1 MEEIKTIVYFDLEA
15 TGLKSSGKPRISEL
29 SFVAVNFQDILDFHL
44 KIEECKEKARQMN
57 SDKIE
62 KLLPRVLNKLTLCV
76 YPMATIVPQVSSI
89 TGLDNYNL
97 SDQARFDKNTAD
109 MLNSFL
115 NRLPSPV
122 CLIAHNGD
130 LYDFPLLKAEMENI
144 GTALSSEIMC
154 ADSYTGIKDIFKKRD
169 EIIQIQD
176 SEILEAKQIKERQ
189 IIEEEMEA
197 VATLMKAGEFETD
210 MEYFHSR
217 TSIDTSQRKRSM
229 DCTSS
234 TECLQHTNERTPVV
248 CKTSVPKNVNPK
260 KMKFDIARKKLT
272 FSMSNTPKSYSL
284 INLHEH
290 FLGYLPAQSH
300 GAEADCFTLLI
311 ITSVLGKEW
320 LKWLQDNCKL
330 FNDCKAM
337 WGHTKRKK

>member
-62 KLLPRVLNKLTLCV
+62 KLLPRVINKLTLCV

-260 KMKFDIARKKLT
+260 KMKFDIARK
-272 FSMSNTPKSYSL
+272 N
-284 INLHEH
+284 
-290 FLGYLPAQSH
+290 
-300 GAEADCFTLLI
+300 
-311 ITSVLGKEW
+311 
-320 LKWLQDNCKL
+320 
-330 FNDCKAM
+330 
-337 WGHTKRKK
+337 

>member
-62 KLLPRVLNKLTLCV
+62 KLLPRVINKLTLCV

-130 LYDFPLLKAEMENI
+130 LYDFPLLKAEMDNI
-144 GTALSSEIMC
+144 GTTLNSQIMC
-154 ADSYTGIKDIFKKRD
+154 ADSYMGIKDIFKKREEVRKIQYA
-169 EIIQIQD
+169 EI
-176 SEILEAKQIKERQ
+176 EEKQIKEREV
-189 IIEEEMEA
+189 IEE
-197 VATLMKAGEFETD
+197 V
-210 MEYFHSR
+210 
-217 TSIDTSQRKRSM
+217 
-229 DCTSS
+229 
-234 TECLQHTNERTPVV
+234 
-248 CKTSVPKNVNPK
+248 
-260 KMKFDIARKKLT
+260 KKLH
-272 FSMSNTPKSYSL
+272 FAMSKTPQSFSL
-284 INLHEH
+284 IKLHQQL
-290 FLGYLPAQSH
+290 FQQLSSS
-300 GAEADCFTLLI
+300 
-311 ITSVLGKEW
+311 SVTW
-320 LKWLQDNCKL
+320 C
-330 FNDCKAM
+330 
-337 WGHTKRKK
+337 